1 MLDSAP
7 SRVPTT
13 AKLLATMA
21 LWGGTFVAGR
31 QLAGVVPPFAA
42 AFWRFAIAS
51 VLLLALLRSS
61 ERRWP
66 ALTGLQALAMLLLAL
81 TGVFGYNAFFFTGL
95 QHIPAGRA
103 ALIVTLNPVGI
114 AVLSALVGAEPLRPV
129 RVLGVLVAVAGAA
142 IVITQGRISSIGTEV
157 GPGELALLGCVGC
170 WAAYSV
176 LGKRAMKDLSPL
188 ASVAYA
194 AAVGA
199 LLLAPFGIAQGAL
212 TRAASYGLAA
222 WTSLLFLAVGGT
234 VLGFLWYYQAIRDV
248 GTVRAGVFISFVPV
262 FGVLLGFLILREPL
276 TPALL
281 AGGPLVI
288 AGAWIVNRSPRPPDN
303 PRA

>member
-103 ALIVTLNPVGI
+103 ALIVALNPVGI

-129 RVLGVLVAVAGAA
+129 RALGVLVAVAGAA

-212 TRAASYGLAA
+212 TCASSYGAAA
-222 WTSLLFLAVGGT
+222 WISLLFLAVGGT